1 MSTRTAYKEAMN
13 KYFTHVH
20 NDAKILLE
28 SIEARFRAAE
38 FVLKRY
44 REEEYQKRV
53 GEDGTFEFH
62 EK

>member
-1 MSTRTAYKEAMN
+1 MNTRTAYKEAMN
-13 KYFTHVH
+13 KYFAHVH

-28 SIEARFRAAE
+28 SIETRFIAAG
-38 FVLKRY
+38 FILKRY